1 MEIPAKTQVK
11 PENIIKMEGTYFSKL
26 AIFRFHVKFY
36 LEGVFFLGKHRCESI
51 PSFPTRYPGH
61 DLTPPFF
68 FWLRRVPGIENMVTT
83 GIWAKAAMVGWGA
96 GLYLGRRDA
105 PRL

>member
-26 AIFRFHVKFY
+26 AIFRFHDKFY

-61 DLTPPFF
+61 DLTPPLFF
-68 FWLRRVPGIENMVTT
+68 LV
-83 GIWAKAAMVGWGA
+83 KACA
-96 GLYLGRRDA
+96 RD
-105 PRL
+105 